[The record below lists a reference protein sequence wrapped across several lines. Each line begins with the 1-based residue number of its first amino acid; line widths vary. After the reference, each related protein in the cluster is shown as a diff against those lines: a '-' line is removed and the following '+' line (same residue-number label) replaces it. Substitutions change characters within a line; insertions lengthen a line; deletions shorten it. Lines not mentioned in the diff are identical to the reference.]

1 MRFIWSFYLLHD
13 TRYIDFQN
21 GHFADFEQIK
31 SNLTLLFYFTN
42 FGQVTVA
49 LFSLSKMLGCK
60 KQEKQSKYSVWQ
72 KIKEPCIRSG
82 TSHFQWFNQQESR
95 TGWIPQSKNTL
106 QRLNLLFLSVTYCLI
121 VFLIC
126 SFLDTIS
133 KIRIHNPTKSLWWR
147 FFAKILNVFELSAFF
162 VDSPAINVWLCSKN
176 VSVACK
182 EKRNK
187 LYYMIL
193 HNFI

>member
-1 MRFIWSFYLLHD
+1 MDPTHSFL
-13 TRYIDFQN
+13 
-21 GHFADFEQIK
+21 
-31 SNLTLLFYFTN
+31 LTLGRPVIWLTS
-42 FGQVTVA
+42 GKT
-49 LFSLSKMLGCK
+49 LGHEKLPKSSLK
-60 KQEKQSKYSVWQ
+60 KIQELS
-72 KIKEPCIRSG
+72 IRSG

-95 TGWIPQSKNTL
+95 TCWIPQLKNTL

-126 SFLDTIS
+126 SFLDSIS
-133 KIRIHNPTKSLWWR
+133 KIQIYNPTKSLWWR
-147 FFAKILNVFELSAFF
+147 FFEKILNVFELSAFF
-162 VDSPAINVWLCSKN
+162 ADSPPINIRLCSKN
-176 VSVACK
+176 VFVACK